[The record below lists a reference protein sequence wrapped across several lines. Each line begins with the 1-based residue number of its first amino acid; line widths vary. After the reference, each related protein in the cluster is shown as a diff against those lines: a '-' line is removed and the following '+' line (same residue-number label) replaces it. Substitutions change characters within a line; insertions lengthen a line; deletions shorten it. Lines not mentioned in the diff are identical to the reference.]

1 MALSQFLRPL
11 YQGVAKNFVLQVGDE
26 SEKNCKIFINKSI
39 LHTMKKLQAFKFEIL
54 PTAEQELSMR
64 KFAWSC
70 RFVFNKALAWQIEAY
85 EKDKSISVNFNKW
98 SEMLPTWK
106 QDEELKWLSQAPSQI
121 LQQSLKDLEK
131 AYKNFFK
138 KNSDFPKFKNKNT
151 KPSFRY
157 PQGFKVDEGNAR
169 IFMPKIG
176 FVRYIK
182 SRNIGLSE
190 KMLAKNITI
199 SCKAGKWFASIQ
211 TEKEIEQPIPV
222 ATSSIGIDMGC
233 VRFATLSDGIY
244 VEPCDFKKQEARLK
258 KYQRR
263 MSRKVK
269 FSKNWKKEKA
279 KVQKVSAKIAN
290 IRKDF
295 IHKVTTEIAKNHA
308 LVIMEDLS
316 VKKMTKSLAGSTAT
330 PVAKIKKR
338 NLNRSILGQGWY
350 EFARQMEYKM
360 AWAGGIFLKVPA
372 YYTSLTC
379 PKEDCGHVDKNNRK
393 TQALFKCVACGYEN
407 NADLVAAINIEAR
420 GHRVLSGEKLDFS
433 ACGGGR
439 RRRKA
444 VKLTSISPMKQEPAE
459 ALNEEIPF

>member
-1 MALSQFLRPL
+1 
-11 YQGVAKNFVLQVGDE
+11 
-26 SEKNCKIFINKSI
+26 
-39 LHTMKKLQAFKFEIL
+39 MKKLQAFKFEIL

-64 KFAWSC
+64 KFAGSC
-70 RFVFNKALAWQIEAY
+70 KFVFNKALAWQIEAY
-85 EKDKSISVNFNKW
+85 EKDKKTPMSYVNWANL
-98 SEMLPTWK
+98 LPTWK
-106 QDEELKWLSQAPSQI
+106 RDEDFKWLSQAPSQI
-121 LQQSLKDLEK
+121 LQQSLKGLEK

-138 KNSDFPKFKNKNT
+138 KTAEFPKFKNKSS

-211 TEKEIEQPIPV
+211 TEEEITQPIPV

-244 VEPCDFKKQEARLK
+244 VEPCDFKKQEQRLK

-263 MSRKVK
+263 MARKVK
-269 FSKNWKKEKA
+269 FSQNWKKEKA
-279 KVQKVSAKIAN
+279 KVQKVSVKVAN
-290 IRKDF
+290 IRNDF
-295 IHKVTTEIAKNHA
+295 IHKTTTEIAKNHA

-316 VKKMTKSLAGSTAT
+316 VKKMTKSAVGTTKT
-330 PVAKIKKR
+330 PVEKIKTR
-338 NLNRSILGQGWY
+338 NLNRTILSQGWY

-379 PKEDCGHVDKNNRK
+379 PVPTCQNIDKKNRK

-420 GHRVLSGEKLDFS
+420 GHRVLSGEILDFS

-444 VKLTSISPMKQEPAE
+444 GKLTSIPPVKQEPAE
-459 ALNEEIPF
+459 ALLEEIPF

>member
-1 MALSQFLRPL
+1 
-11 YQGVAKNFVLQVGDE
+11 
-26 SEKNCKIFINKSI
+26 
-39 LHTMKKLQAFKFEIL
+39 MKKLQALKFEL
-54 PTAEQELSMR
+54 MPTAEQELNMR
-64 KFAWSC
+64 KFAGSC

-85 EKDKSISVNFNKW
+85 EKNKKTPMSYVNWANL
-98 SEMLPTWK
+98 LPTWK
-106 QDEELKWLSQAPSQI
+106 QDKEFKWLTQAPSQI

-138 KNSDFPKFKNKNT
+138 KNADFPKFKNKNA

-190 KMLAKNITI
+190 TMLAKNITV
-199 SCKAGKWFASIQ
+199 SCKAGKWFVSIQ
-211 TEKEIEQPIPV
+211 TEEEIEQPIPIS
-222 ATSSIGIDMGC
+222 TSSIGIDMGC

-244 VEPCDFKKQEARLK
+244 VEPCDFKKHEQRLK

-263 MSRKVK
+263 MAREVK
-269 FSKNWKKEKA
+269 FSKNWKKEKD
-279 KVQKVSAKIAN
+279 KIQKVSAKIAN
-290 IRKDF
+290 IRNDF

-316 VKKMTKSLAGSTAT
+316 VKKMTKSLSGTPATAG
-330 PVAKIKKR
+330 AKAMKR
-338 NLNRSILGQGWY
+338 NLNRTILSQGWY
-350 EFARQMEYKM
+350 EFARQIEYKM

-379 PKEDCGHVDKNNRK
+379 PKEDCGHIDKKNRK

-420 GHRVLSGEKLDFS
+420 GHRVLSGEILDFS

-439 RRRKA
+439 RRLRA
-444 VKLTSISPMKQEPAE
+444 VKLTSIYPMNQEPAE
-459 ALNEEIPF
+459 ALEDIPL

>member
-1 MALSQFLRPL
+1 
-11 YQGVAKNFVLQVGDE
+11 
-26 SEKNCKIFINKSI
+26 
-39 LHTMKKLQAFKFEIL
+39 MKKLQAFKFEIL
-54 PTAEQELSMR
+54 PTEEQELSMR
-64 KFAWSC
+64 KFSGSC
-70 RFVFNKALAWQIEAY
+70 KFVFNKAFTWQIEAY
-85 EKDKSISVNFNKW
+85 EKDNKTPMSYVNWANL
-98 SEMLPTWK
+98 LPTWK
-106 QDEELKWLSQAPSQI
+106 QEEDFKWLSQAPSQI

-138 KNSDFPKFKNKNT
+138 KNADFPKFKNKSS

-157 PQGFKVDEGNAR
+157 PQGFKVDEPNAR

-211 TEKEIEQPIPV
+211 TEEEIKQPIPV

-244 VEPCDFKKQEARLK
+244 VEPCDFKKQESRLK

-263 MSRKVK
+263 MARKVK

-360 AWAGGIFLKVPA
+360 AWAGGMFLKVPA

-379 PKEDCGHVDKNNRK
+379 PVPTCQNIDKKNRK

-407 NADLVAAINIEAR
+407 NADLVSAINVEAR

-439 RRRKA
+439 RRKKA
-444 VKLTSISPMKQEPAE
+444 VKLASISPMKQEPAE
-459 ALNEEIPF
+459 TLEDLPL